1 MTKLSI
7 MSPYS
12 QFLEACEM
20 ANISVLSDENCAR
33 LLAITYIYGGSME
46 AFTKNQKLVD
56 EILYAQ
62 RKLNIMGGEAPNFN
76 HIKLINKYIKE
87 LESFY
92 QNTQYLKDSESPFA
106 TIHPDWVVDFMSERY
121 NITKLWR

>member
-1 MTKLSI
+1 
-7 MSPYS
+7 
-12 QFLEACEM
+12 M

-62 RKLNIMGGEAPNFN
+62 RKLNIMGGEAPNFY
-76 HIKLINKYIKE
+76 HVKLNKIFIFTYCSKVI
-87 LESFY
+87 
-92 QNTQYLKDSESPFA
+92 A
-106 TIHPDWVVDFMSERY
+106 
-121 NITKLWR
+121 